1 MSSNPKLDLRPYLEH
16 ARRERDRRI
25 RENAGRLDRAWA
37 VAREMAEFLRAK
49 YHPTRIRLI
58 GSMLVPG
65 MFGEWSD
72 IDLVIEG
79 VSFLDYLRAWN
90 DLEEHFTEFK
100 VDVIDIETVSDL
112 MRQRIDESG
121 VDL

>member
-1 MSSNPKLDLRPYLEH
+1 MSPESKIDIRPYLEH

-25 RENAGRLDRAWA
+25 RENAGRLERAWSE
-37 VAREMAEFLRAK
+37 ARRLAAFLHET
-49 YHPTRIRLI
+49 YHPSRVRLI

-65 MFGEWSD
+65 MFGQWSD

-79 VSFLDYLRAWN
+79 VTFSEYLRAWN
-90 DLEEHFTEFK
+90 DLEEMSREFK
-100 VDVIDIETVSDL
+100 VDLIDIETVSDL